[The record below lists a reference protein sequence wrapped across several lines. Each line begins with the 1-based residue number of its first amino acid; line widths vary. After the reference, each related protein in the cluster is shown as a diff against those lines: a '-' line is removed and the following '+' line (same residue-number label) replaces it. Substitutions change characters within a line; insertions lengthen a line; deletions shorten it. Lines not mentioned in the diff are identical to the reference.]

1 MMNKN
6 RVLPLISMNAIKA
19 WRSAGLRVYLT
30 RVKGGYTV
38 RVEGQ

>member
-1 MMNKN
+1 MYKH
-6 RVLPLISMNAIKA
+6 RVLPPISMDAIKA

-30 RVKGGYTV
+30 RVKGGYVV